1 MNAVVSARGMVKFA
15 DRDVGKDITLD
26 DIMNERRKE
35 LFGEGQWWF
44 CLKRL
49 NRDIYVHALGATLKG
64 SDRIYTLPLPT
75 EELDPR

>member
-1 MNAVVSARGMVKFA
+1 MKFA

-44 CLKRL
+44 CLKKIESGYLCSCVRC
-49 NRDIYVHALGATLKG
+49 NFKR
-64 SDRIYTLPLPT
+64 
-75 EELDPR
+75 E